1 MLHLIARACYQK
13 RGKNTDKKDADRTM
27 ANFTPPVLRGLLKKP
42 GRHPD
47 GQAKGLYFR
56 AVGDGKAYWVYRYR
70 VAGREREM
78 SLGPYPETTL
88 EQARAKHAVVRAQ
101 VLNKSDPLAG
111 KHNANASP
119 ASSAK
124 PTFGVMADEFVATHE
139 GGWRNPKHRWQWTQ
153 TLTSYCAPIRDMPVD
168 QIGTDDILA
177 VLKPLWTR
185 APVTGSRLRGRI
197 EKIIDAAR
205 ALGHIDRDRANPARW
220 KGHLELLLP
229 KPMKLARGHH
239 KALAYADTPA
249 FVQRLRSVQ
258 AGNAAALALEF
269 LILTA
274 TRSGETL
281 NATWDEINFDAAT
294 WTVPKERMKINAIFD
309 VPLSDRALD
318 ILRALEA
325 NRGKNPF
332 VFAGRPQRPLSNMA
346 LAMLLRRMGVDFTV
360 HGFRT
365 SFRTWCSDVAHAE
378 FEVAEQC
385 LSHRVGNDV
394 SRSYNRTSM
403 LERRR
408 PIMTAWANFVC
419 AADADNVVLL
429 RVARS

>member
-1 MLHLIARACYQK
+1 MTKL
-13 RGKNTDKKDADRTM
+13 
-27 ANFTPPVLRGLLKKP
+27 TPQGLKTLLKKP
-42 GRHPD
+42 GRHAD
-47 GQAKGLYFR
+47 GQGLFFRTLGENRAYF
-56 AVGDGKAYWVYRYR
+56 VYRFRLNR
-70 VAGREREM
+70 VEHEM
-78 SLGPYPETTL
+78 SVGPYPEL
-88 EQARAKHAVVRAQ
+88 GLGEARRKHAELRAQ
-101 VLNKSDPLAG
+101 VLNGINPMAKRNGRAATATP
-111 KHNANASP
+111 
-119 ASSAK
+119 SAK

-153 TLTSYCAPIRDMPVD
+153 TLTSYCAAIRDMPVD

-197 EKIIDAAR
+197 EKVIDAAR

-229 KPMKLARGHH
+229 KPKKLARGHH
-239 KALAYADTPA
+239 KALAYAEVPA
-249 FVQRLRSVQ
+249 FVQRLRSEQ
-258 AGNAAALALEF
+258 AGNTAALALEF

-281 NATWDEINFDAAT
+281 KATWDEIENDT
-294 WTVPKERMKINAIFD
+294 WTIPKERMKINAIFD

-318 ILRALEA
+318 ILRALDEA

-332 VFAGRPQRPLSNMA
+332 VFAGRPMRPLSNMA

-365 SFRTWCSDVAHAE
+365 SFRTWCSDVAHVE
-378 FEVAEQC
+378 FEIAEQC
-385 LSHRVGNDV
+385 LSHRVGSDV
-394 SRSYNRTSM
+394 SRSYNRTTM

-408 PIMTAWANFVC
+408 PTMQMWSEFRDRRRP
-419 AADADNVVLL
+419 AANVVPLVPL
-429 RVARS
+429 RAAQ